1 MKKTLIY
8 LSIIIP
14 LWLVHHAASAQQT
27 FTLDEAVAHAMDNNL
42 EITNARLAI
51 EDAEQQIV
59 ERRSIGLP
67 QVNGSLEYNYYPQV
81 PVNALPAEFAA
92 AFGLPPGE
100 PVEVAFLLRN
110 NFTAGL
116 TANSLLFDGT
126 YFTGLKAAR
135 LLRDYTQMELN
146 ATEEKVRNSVMDAY
160 LPSLLITESM
170 KTLDKNIKNLEQV
183 LFETREIYK
192 AGFAEQLDV
201 DRLVLSLANLKT
213 ERSNLEQQK
222 KITLDALKF
231 TMNFP
236 LDKDIAINDD
246 INSLLSEAS
255 AEELTGE
262 INYLNRSEFK
272 VAEVGL
278 KLGEL
283 NIEQFERG
291 FWPSVAAFA
300 GYNYQYQGNNFNDGF
315 WAPTFVLGA
324 QVNVPIFDGFST
336 RAKKERAKIDLMKN
350 QNSKNMLSNVI
361 RLEVENARN
370 GYLLAKDRLSSQE
383 ENLKLAERI
392 YNTTKIKYKE
402 GVGSSLEVSQ
412 AEQSLYQTQ
421 QNKIQAQFDLLK
433 AKVALEQALGD
444 IKN

>member
-1 MKKTLIY
+1 MRTSLKYI
-8 LSIIIP
+8 SIIIFF
-14 LWLVHHAASAQQT
+14 WHISHTGTAQQT
-27 FTLDEAVAHAMDNNL
+27 FSLDEAIAHAMTKNL
-42 EITNARLAI
+42 DIANGRLAI

-59 ERRSIGLP
+59 ERRSVGLP
-67 QVNGSLEYNYYPQV
+67 QLNGSLEYNYYPQV
-81 PVNALPAEFAA
+81 PIQSLPEEFAA
-92 AFGLPPGE
+92 AFGLPAGE
-100 PVEVAFLLRN
+100 PVEVSFLLKN

-116 TANSLLFDGT
+116 SANSLLFDGT

-146 ATEEKVRNSVMDAY
+146 ATEEKVRNNVMDAY
-160 LPSLLITESM
+160 LPSLLIVESI
-170 KTLDKNIKNLEQV
+170 KTLDKNITNLEKV

-213 ERSNLEQQK
+213 EKSNLAQQK

-236 LDKDIAINDD
+236 LDKEIAINDD
-246 INSLLSEAS
+246 IESLLSEAS
-255 AEELTGE
+255 EEELTGE

-300 GYNYQYQGNNFNDGF
+300 GYQYQYQGNTFSDGF

-361 RLEVENARN
+361 KLEVENARN
-370 GYLLAKDRLSSQE
+370 GYLLSKDRLASQE

-392 YNTTKIKYKE
+392 YETTQIKYKE
-402 GVGSSLEVSQ
+402 GVGSSVEVNQ

>member
-1 MKKTLIY
+1 
-8 LSIIIP
+8 
-14 LWLVHHAASAQQT
+14 
-27 FTLDEAVAHAMDNNL
+27 
-42 EITNARLAI
+42 
-51 EDAEQQIV
+51 
-59 ERRSIGLP
+59 
-67 QVNGSLEYNYYPQV
+67 
-81 PVNALPAEFAA
+81 
-92 AFGLPPGE
+92 
-100 PVEVAFLLRN
+100 
-110 NFTAGL
+110 
-116 TANSLLFDGT
+116 
-126 YFTGLKAAR
+126 
-135 LLRDYTQMELN
+135 
-146 ATEEKVRNSVMDAY
+146 
-160 LPSLLITESM
+160 
-170 KTLDKNIKNLEQV
+170 
-183 LFETREIYK
+183 
-192 AGFAEQLDV
+192 
-201 DRLVLSLANLKT
+201 
-213 ERSNLEQQK
+213 
-222 KITLDALKF
+222 
-231 TMNFP
+231 MNFP